1 MRHTLEG
8 QGQQGS
14 QQRQPEG
21 MEQRVQLVK
30 VVILTQ
36 TRENLY

>member
-1 MRHTLEG
+1 MRHTLEA

-21 MEQRVQLVK
+21 MEQRVQLKK
-30 VVILTQ
+30 VVILTP

>member
-1 MRHTLEG
+1 MRHTLEA
-8 QGQQGS
+8 QGQQDS

-21 MEQRVQLVK
+21 MEQRVRLKK

-36 TRENLY
+36 SQENLY